1 MAWRR
6 RAHDA
11 SSATS
16 ERSQWLRC
24 QGVIQAWQV
33 GAARDGLV
41 DALQEAASFM
51 LPTPALNADDCL
63 GMVLAACQA
72 VPPGDAV
79 TCQLGLEVLDK
90 IIRSTAL
97 HLTPRNVDTLLGFL
111 L

>member
-24 QGVIQAWQV
+24 QGVIQAWLP
-33 GAARDGLV
+33 GAPPPPRSGAGSEGLA

-51 LPTPALNADDCL
+51 LPAPWMADSRPPLRPHTARGQGLC
-63 GMVLAACQA
+63 AA
-72 VPPGDAV
+72 
-79 TCQLGLEVLDK
+79 
-90 IIRSTAL
+90 
-97 HLTPRNVDTLLGFL
+97 
-111 L
+111 